1 MPPLLQVRDL
11 RTYFYT
17 DEGIVKAVDGVT
29 YDVQAGETLALVGE
43 SGCGK
48 SISALSLLKLIPIP
62 PGRIV
67 SGEVV
72 FDGEDIMKLEEDEIR
87 KIRGNRI
94 SMVFQE
100 PMTSLNPVL
109 TIGKQLTEALELHL
123 KLDHDAA
130 IARAIQLLEMVGVA
144 EAERRIDDYPHQ
156 FSGGMRQRVMIA
168 MAMACNPR
176 LLIADE
182 PTTALDVTIQ
192 AQVLEVMARLSR
204 EFGTAVIIITHNLGV
219 VARYADRVNV
229 MYAGKI
235 IETASAETVYA
246 EPRHPY
252 TLGLLNSVPRL
263 DQGMGEKLIPIEG
276 LPPDL
281 ARLPAGCSFYPRC
294 TFRVEKCREE
304 YPPLQLVGDHHYAA
318 CWVDVTQ
325 GARKTEGA
333 LTNGN

>member
-1 MPPLLQVRDL
+1 MPPLLQVKDL

-17 DEGIVKAVDGVT
+17 EEGVVKAVDGVT
-29 YDVQAGETLALVGE
+29 YDVQEGETLALVGE

-48 SISALSLLKLIPIP
+48 SVSALSLLKLIPIP
-62 PGRIV
+62 PARIV
-67 SGEVV
+67 SGEVM
-72 FDGEDIMKLEEDEIR
+72 FQGDDLLKLNEDEIR
-87 KIRGNRI
+87 RIRGNRI

-109 TIGKQLTEALELHL
+109 TIGKQLTESLELHL
-123 KLDHDAA
+123 RLDRQAA
-130 IARAIQLLEMVGVA
+130 VARAIQLLEMVGVS
-144 EAERRIDDYPHQ
+144 EAERRVGDYPHQ

-168 MAMACNPR
+168 MAMSCNPK

-235 IETASAETVYA
+235 IESSTAEKVYA
-246 EPRHPY
+246 DPRHPY

-263 DQGMGEKLIPIEG
+263 DQAQGEKLVPIEG

-281 ARLPAGCSFYPRC
+281 ARLPGGCSFYPRC
-294 TFRVEKCREE
+294 TFRVDKCREE
-304 YPPLQLVGDHHYAA
+304 YPPLQLVSENHYAA
-318 CWVDVTQ
+318 CWVDVTK
-325 GARKTEGA
+325 GAPA
-333 LTNGN
+333 SNNGN